1 MSIYAKAMA
10 QAAGIVTRRNPKK
23 GTPKTLKFEGN
34 DGRIQTVKATF
45 LGSGLF
51 TDAYLGEDNKVYLVT
66 VTDSEYPG
74 VDDTKGAIAEM
85 NRNDGPQPHIPM
97 IERVGWTEVTKK
109 PPPGRR
115 WYRGHN
121 RFDATVYRSPLYNA
135 PLRKGNA
142 TKQAWSDYRALGKAL
157 EVATGKLGWRPSPD
171 DGYKLNMLTIENF
184 QGSESVKEALESLA
198 SYISNYG
205 TEYAFEF
212 PARNLATDA
221 KGQLILLDPL
231 YNRLSVQRL
240 RR

>member
-45 LGSGLF
+45 LGSGMF
-51 TDAYLGEDNKVYLVT
+51 TQAYLGNDNKVYLVT
-66 VTDSEYPG
+66 ITDNEYPG

-85 NRNDGPQPHIPM
+85 NRDDGPQPHIPM

-109 PPPGRR
+109 GR
-115 WYRGHN
+115 

-142 TKQAWSDYRALGKAL
+142 TKQAWSDYRALEKAL
-157 EVATGKLGWRPSPD
+157 ETAQRKLGWRSSPY

-198 SYISNYG
+198 SYVSNYG
-205 TEYAFEF
+205 TEYGFEF

-221 KGQLILLDPL
+221 KGQLILLDPM
-231 YNRLSVQRL
+231 YSRLSVQRL